1 MVTGSQQPLN
11 SGIALKAVIFFGLV
25 SSLLSVAAPLA
36 AQEAV
41 PAGLLTEVCLPYAN
55 RAQTFERS
63 IRAARD
69 LEFRRP
75 VSDTAPLEE
84 WASEVTMVSSDG
96 VWRVKIEEGSVER
109 DERPAYEASCTISSS
124 RASARELA
132 NLGRRAFRDRDYWTT
147 PANNQ
152 WRWDRRSAYPEEYG
166 LAVEVSEQPGERPTM
181 TVRGSYY

>member
-1 MVTGSQQPLN
+1 MSVKS
-11 SGIALKAVIFFGLV
+11 VIFCGLV
-25 SSLLSVAAPLA
+25 AGLLSVAAPLA

-63 IRAARD
+63 IRAARE

-75 VSDTAPLEE
+75 VNDTAPLDE

-109 DERPAYEASCTISSS
+109 NERPAYEASCTISSS

-132 NLGRRAFRDRDYWTT
+132 DLGRRAFRDPRYWTT
-147 PANNQ
+147 PPDNA
-152 WRWDRRSAYPEEYG
+152 WRWDRRSAYPDEYG

>member
-1 MVTGSQQPLN
+1 MLL
-11 SGIALKAVIFFGLV
+11 IAT
-25 SSLLSVAAPLA
+25 SVA

-55 RAQTFERS
+55 RAQSFERS
-63 IRAARD
+63 VSAARD

-75 VSDTAPLEE
+75 VNDSAPLEE
-84 WASEVTMVSSDG
+84 WASEVTLVSKDG
-96 VWRVKIEEGSVER
+96 VWRVQIEEGSVER
-109 DERPAYEASCTISSS
+109 DERQAYEASCTISSS

-132 NLGRRAFRDRDYWTT
+132 DLGRRAFANRSYWTT
-147 PANNQ
+147 PPDNA
-152 WRWDRRSAYPEEYG
+152 WRWDRRSAFPDEYG

>member
-1 MVTGSQQPLN
+1 MKSVVVWS
-11 SGIALKAVIFFGLV
+11 LV
-25 SSLLSVAAPLA
+25 AGFLSVAGPLA
-36 AQEAV
+36 AQDSV

-75 VSDTAPLEE
+75 VGDSAPLEE
-84 WASEVTMVSSDG
+84 WASDVTLISSDG
-96 VWRVKIEEGSVER
+96 TWRVHLEEGTVER
-109 DERPAYEASCTISSS
+109 DGRSAYEASCSLSST

-132 NLGRRAFRDRDYWTT
+132 DLGRRAFRDRRYWTT
-147 PANNQ
+147 PPDNA
-152 WRWDRRSAYPEEYG
+152 WRWDRLSAYPDEFT

>member
-1 MVTGSQQPLN
+1 MSVKS
-11 SGIALKAVIFFGLV
+11 VIFCGLV
-25 SSLLSVAAPLA
+25 AGLLSVAAPLA

-63 IRAARD
+63 IRAARE

-75 VSDTAPLEE
+75 VNDTTPLDE
-84 WASEVTMVSSDG
+84 WASEVTMVSNDG

-109 DERPAYEASCTISSS
+109 NERPAYEASCTISSS

-132 NLGRRAFRDRDYWTT
+132 DLGRRAFRDPRYWTT
-147 PANNQ
+147 PPNNE
-152 WRWDRRSAYPEEYG
+152 WRWDRRSAYPDEYG

>member
-1 MVTGSQQPLN
+1 MTVKS
-11 SGIALKAVIFFGLV
+11 VVFFSLAAG
-25 SSLLSVAAPLA
+25 LLSVATPLA

-63 IRAARD
+63 IRAARE

-75 VSDTAPLEE
+75 VNDTAPLEE

-109 DERPAYEASCTISSS
+109 NDRPAYEASCTISSS

-132 NLGRRAFRDRDYWTT
+132 DLGRRAFRDPRFWTT
-147 PANNQ
+147 PPDNA
-152 WRWDRRSAYPEEYG
+152 WRWDRRSAYPDEYG
-166 LAVEVSEQPGERPTM
+166 LAVEVAEQPGERPTM

>member
-1 MVTGSQQPLN
+1 MPV
-11 SGIALKAVIFFGLV
+11 
-25 SSLLSVAAPLA
+25 
-36 AQEAV
+36 
-41 PAGLLTEVCLPYAN
+41 GLLTDVCLPYAG
-55 RAQTFERS
+55 RAQSFEKS

-75 VSDTAPLEE
+75 VNDTAPLEE
-84 WASEVTMVSSDG
+84 WASEIVMVSKDG
-96 VWRVKIEEGSVER
+96 VWRVEIGEGTIEDGER
-109 DERPAYEASCTISSS
+109 AVYEARCVISSS

-132 NLGRRAFRDRDYWTT
+132 NLGRRAFNDRSYWTS
-147 PANNQ
+147 PADNP

>member
-1 MVTGSQQPLN
+1 MT
-11 SGIALKAVIFFGLV
+11 LKSVVFCGLVAGLV
-25 SSLLSVAAPLA
+25 SIAGPLA

-41 PAGLLTEVCLPYAN
+41 PARLLTEVCLPYAN

-75 VSDTAPLEE
+75 VGDMAPLDE
-84 WASEVTMVSSDG
+84 WASEVTLVSNDG
-96 VWRVKIEEGSVER
+96 VWRVRIEEGTFER
-109 DERPAYEASCTISSS
+109 GDRSPYEAGCTISST

-132 NLGRRAFRDRDYWTT
+132 SLARRAFSNPKYWTS
-147 PANNQ
+147 PGDNP
-152 WRWDRRSAYPEEYG
+152 WRWDRRSAYPDEYG
-166 LAVEVSEQPGERPTM
+166 LAVEVTEAPGERPTM

>member
-1 MVTGSQQPLN
+1 MSVKS
-11 SGIALKAVIFFGLV
+11 VISCGLV
-25 SSLLSVAAPLA
+25 AGLLSVAHPVA

-63 IRAARD
+63 IRAARE

-75 VSDTAPLEE
+75 VNDTAPLEE
-84 WASEVTMVSSDG
+84 WASEVTLVSRDG

-109 DERPAYEASCTISSS
+109 DARPAYEASCTISSS

-132 NLGRRAFRDRDYWTT
+132 ELGRRAFRDPRYWTT
-147 PANNQ
+147 PSDNA
-152 WRWDRRSAYPEEYG
+152 WRWDRRSAYPDEYG
-166 LAVEVSEQPGERPTM
+166 LAVEVTERPGERPTM

>member
-1 MVTGSQQPLN
+1 MKSV
-11 SGIALKAVIFFGLV
+11 VFGT
-25 SSLLSVAAPLA
+25 LLGGLLFVAAPVA
-36 AQEAV
+36 AQDAV

-55 RAQTFERS
+55 RAQTLEQS

-75 VSDTAPLEE
+75 LNDTAPVEE
-84 WASEVTMVSSDG
+84 WASEVTMVSKDG

-109 DERPAYEASCTISSS
+109 GERAAYEVSCTISSR

-132 NLGRRAFRDRDYWTT
+132 DLGRRAFRDRVYWTS
-147 PANNQ
+147 PAGNG
-152 WRWDRRSAYPEEYG
+152 WRWDRRSRYPEEYG
-166 LAVEVSEQPGERPTM
+166 LAVEVAEQPGERPTM

>member
-1 MVTGSQQPLN
+1 MKSVVL
-11 SGIALKAVIFFGLV
+11 SGLAVG
-25 SSLLSVAAPLA
+25 LLSLATPVA
-36 AQEAV
+36 AQETV

-75 VSDTAPLEE
+75 VNDAAPLEE
-84 WASEVTMVSSDG
+84 WASEVTMVSRDG
-96 VWRVKIEEGSVER
+96 VWRVRIEEGTVER
-109 DERPAYEASCTISSS
+109 DNRSAYEASCTISSS

-132 NLGRRAFRDRDYWTT
+132 DLGRRAFRDPRYWTS
-147 PANNQ
+147 PSDNR
-152 WRWDRRSAYPEEYG
+152 WRWDRRSAHPDEYG
-166 LAVEVSEQPGERPTM
+166 LAVEVSEQPGDRPTM

>member
-1 MVTGSQQPLN
+1 MTVKSVVFCSLFGGVLFFSVP
-11 SGIALKAVIFFGLV
+11 AL
-25 SSLLSVAAPLA
+25 

-55 RAQTFERS
+55 RAQSFERS

-75 VSDTAPLEE
+75 VDDTAPLEE
-84 WASEVTMVSSDG
+84 WASEITMVSKDG
-96 VWRVKIEEGSVER
+96 VWRVQIEEGTVER
-109 DERPAYEASCTISSS
+109 GERAIYEASCTISSS

-132 NLGRRAFRDRDYWTT
+132 DLGHRAFRDSNYWTT
-147 PANNQ
+147 PPDNA
-152 WRWDRRSAYPEEYG
+152 WHWDRRSAYPEEYG
-166 LAVEVSEQPGERPTM
+166 LAVEVAEQPGKRPTM